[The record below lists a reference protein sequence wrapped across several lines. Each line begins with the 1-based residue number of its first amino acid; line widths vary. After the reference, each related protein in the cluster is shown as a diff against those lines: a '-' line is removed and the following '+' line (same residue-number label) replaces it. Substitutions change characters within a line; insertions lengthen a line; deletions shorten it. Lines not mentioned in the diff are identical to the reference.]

1 VTAAVGAAARAASA
15 RSRARNKVGGVK
27 PPATLTD
34 GVVVLRELR
43 EDDRAVV
50 LSTMRD
56 PLVAQWL
63 NMPRAPTD
71 RDFDSLVRL
80 AHNGR
85 LTGDRID
92 FTVTEAGN
100 DVSVGAVIASRRHRE
115 NYEVAYLAGPDGR
128 GRGLMTRAVRLVCDW
143 LFSSG
148 IGRIEVRTHPDN
160 EPSQRLAERCG
171 FQREGLERKSIWLH
185 GRRTDAIVW
194 SLLPGDPR

>member
-1 VTAAVGAAARAASA
+1 M
-15 RSRARNKVGGVK
+15 K
-27 PPATLTD
+27 PPDSITD

-43 EDDRAVV
+43 EGDRAVV

-56 PLVAQWL
+56 PLVVQWL

-71 RDFDSLVRL
+71 GDFDSLVRL

-85 LTGDRID
+85 LTGDRFD
-92 FTVTEAGN
+92 FTVTEAGT

-128 GRGLMTRAVRLVCDW
+128 GRGLITRAVRLVCGW
-143 LFSSG
+143 LFG
-148 IGRIEVRTHPDN
+148 AGVGRIEVRTHPDN
-160 EPSQRLAERCG
+160 APSQRVAERCG

-185 GRRTDAIVW
+185 GRRADAIVW
-194 SLLPGDPR
+194 SLLPDDPR